1 MSLLLERKIMY
12 IDKRMIYIVM
22 AIMLVSGLANYF
34 NNVNSLLSLLLSIP
48 GILIAITFHEFAH
61 AYAADKLGDDTPRN
75 QGRLTLNPLGHLDPI
90 GTVMLLFARV
100 GWGKPVEVN
109 PRNYDRRFSMDKA
122 DAIVSIAGPLM
133 NFFLAIIFTII
144 FGIIIK
150 LGNLPIY
157 YQNGDILFGDNIS
170 LVTQIIMEMILGT
183 ISINIGLGIFNLIP
197 LPPLDGSKVIKPFLP
212 FNARAWFENNEK
224 LFEMIFVALW
234 IMGILGRIVSPVIS
248 ASLQGV
254 LKLGFMIFHI

>member
-1 MSLLLERKIMY
+1 MY
-12 IDKRMIYIVM
+12 IDRRMIYIVM
-22 AIMLVSGLANYF
+22 AIMLISGLTSYLTDV
-34 NNVNSLLSLLLSIP
+34 NNLLGLLLSIP

-61 AYAADKLGDDTPRN
+61 AYAADKLGDDTPRS

-133 NFFLAIIFTII
+133 NFFLAIVLTMVYCLIYKVAGITFLHSQIGTII
-144 FGIIIK
+144 MLMI
-150 LGNLPIY
+150 
-157 YQNGDILFGDNIS
+157 NIA
-170 LVTQIIMEMILGT
+170 
-183 ISINIGLGIFNLIP
+183 ISINIGLGVFNLIP

-212 FNARAWFENNEK
+212 FNAKEWFENNEK
-224 LFEMIFVALW
+224 IFEMIFVALW
-234 IMGILGRIVSPVIS
+234 IFGILGKIISPVIS
-248 ASLQGV
+248 TVTDGI
-254 LKLGFMIFHI
+254 LKLGFTIFGI

>member
-1 MSLLLERKIMY
+1 MY
-12 IDKRMIYIVM
+12 IDRRMIYIVM
-22 AIMLVSGLANYF
+22 AIMLVSGLSSYLTDV
-34 NNVNSLLSLLLSIP
+34 NNLLSLLLSIP

-90 GTVMLLFARV
+90 GSIMLLFAGF

-133 NFFLAIIFTII
+133 NFLLAVVLTII
-144 FGIIIK
+144 YCVIYKFAGISF
-150 LGNLPIY
+150 IY
-157 YQNGDILFGDNIS
+157 SQTG
-170 LVTQIIMEMILGT
+170 TIIMLMINIA
-183 ISINIGLGIFNLIP
+183 ISINVGLGIFNLIP
-197 LPPLDGSKVIKPFLP
+197 LPPLDGAKVIKPFLP
-212 FNARAWFENNEK
+212 VNARGWFESNEK

-234 IMGILGRIVSPVIS
+234 IMGILGRIISPIIS
-248 ASLQGV
+248 ACVQGI
-254 LKLGFMIFHI
+254 LHLGFTIFGIYI